1 MNDFRLS
8 LLPAV
13 SARSKRQQGK
23 SYLVDDQG
31 TFLPSVST
39 ILNATKS
46 QEDREALQRWRQRL
60 GNAEAQRVSSQAS
73 RRGTSTH
80 KQLRHYLLG
89 EPLPCP
95 DVALPYWES
104 LQSVLGDIEAVRLV
118 EGAVFHYDLGYGGR
132 VDCVASYKGVPCV
145 LDWKTSDRPKETVD
159 RLYDNPLQLA
169 AYCGAVNHI
178 YGEHGVH
185 LTEAAIVVAVP
196 NQEAEVF
203 YFDAPTLRDY
213 WQQWQARVAQ
223 FYRRRWG

>member
-1 MNDFRLS
+1 VHDFQIH
-8 LLPAV
+8 LLPSL
-13 SARSKRQQGK
+13 SARSKRHQGK

-31 TFLPSVST
+31 AFLPSVST
-39 ILNATKS
+39 VLNATKS
-46 QEDREALQRWRQRL
+46 REDREALQRWRQRV
-60 GNAEAQRVSSQAS
+60 GTAESQRIAGQAS

-80 KQLRHYLLG
+80 KQLRHYLIG

-95 DVALPYWES
+95 EVARPYWES
-104 LQSVLGDIEAVRLV
+104 LQSVLNDIETVQLV

-132 VDCVASYKGVPCV
+132 VDCVATYKGVPCV

-185 LTEAAIVVAVP
+185 LKEAAIVVAIP
-196 NQEAEVF
+196 DQEAEVF

-213 WQQWQARVAQ
+213 WQQWQERVAR
-223 FYRRRWG
+223 FHARRTG